1 MFAYTMI
8 GAVSAAAAYAWVQ
21 GERAEVEYV
30 RSNVDG
36 RVYLVQK
43 LQKGGTSTQAAD
55 ALGKINSDIETLIRH
70 LKIKYPKDTRV
81 RLMETRFNPAAVSEG
96 THRSGYTSYA
106 VSKGAKLVFCL
117 RQEDD
122 SFAPPNVTMYVA
134 LHELAH
140 LAVNEVGHHD
150 KFWSAF
156 RWILENAV
164 QIGIFKKQDFATD
177 PQPYCGIT
185 VDSSVI

>member
-36 RVYLVQK
+36 RPYLV
-43 LQKGGTSTQAAD
+43 QKGGTSTQAAD
-55 ALGKINSDIETLIRH
+55 QLGKINRDIEALIRH
-70 LKIKYPKDTRV
+70 LREKYPKDDRYI
-81 RLMETRFNPAAVSEG
+81 RIEQRFDPSAVSEG
-96 THRSGYTSYA
+96 SAHSGYTSFTIDKHK
-106 VSKGAKLVFCL
+106 VVLCL

-122 SFAPPNVTMYVA
+122 SFAPPNVVMYVA

-140 LAVNEVGHHD
+140 MGTKEIGHPPAY
-150 KFWSAF
+150 WSLF
-156 RWILENAV
+156 SDILRESV
-164 QIGIFKKQDFATD
+164 KLGVYRKQDYAAD
-177 PQPYCGIT
+177 PQPFCGIV